1 MECDLNNNKEIVGS
15 VPKPVLTEVPIV
27 EPVLSQKSYTRIQT
41 SPQKINNHEKSG
53 QINDSSIKKTLEL
66 SAREETIATNSCR
79 ETQTPINIE
88 FKNQENKM
96 RLNSKSYKNVKRKRE
111 RLPKVSIYLI

>member
-1 MECDLNNNKEIVGS
+1 M
-15 VPKPVLTEVPIV
+15 
-27 EPVLSQKSYTRIQT
+27 
-41 SPQKINNHEKSG
+41 
-53 QINDSSIKKTLEL
+53 
-66 SAREETIATNSCR
+66 SARKETIATNSCR
-79 ETQTPINIE
+79 ETQTPTNIE